1 MRFIRT
7 KDLEKGMRL
16 AKPIYNRN
24 GVMLYDRDTRLT
36 KMSINSIK
44 KFNLLGIYILE
55 PVEPLPPMTEGE
67 IEFERFQT
75 MGVFGLREELQLL
88 IGGKA
93 PRNLEGTVKI
103 IMNNYGEDAE
113 EVNFTKSLRSSED
126 YVYKHALNV
135 AVLSSMMGARLNL
148 SNSLLKD
155 TVTAAL
161 IHDIGKLSTLEE
173 MSNKVSLSEDD
184 KLIIEKSEEK
194 GNVMLQKNEFISD
207 KTKELLLC
215 KYKLQ
220 TKKKVEFNDEETFMA
235 AKILETAEIYDDITG
250 MQVGQEPSSEVIA
263 VRYLLETLEK
273 YGEQVVG
280 ALISSIKVLY
290 AGVCVELNNGQ
301 NGLVIRENKENVLK
315 PLVLS
320 FDDNKIFNLE
330 SQPEKVGLQ
339 IKDIMKT
346 LDKRVK
352 IDKDAILQ
360 YMNEYN

>member
-16 AKPIYNRN
+16 AKPVYNRN
-24 GVMLYDRDTRLT
+24 GVMLYDRDTKLT

-44 KFNLLGIYILE
+44 KFNLLGLYILE

-88 IGGKA
+88 IGDKE
-93 PRNLEGTVKI
+93 PRNLDGTVKI

-126 YVYKHALNV
+126 YIYKHALNV
-135 AVLSSMMGARLNL
+135 AVLSSLMGSRLKL
-148 SNSLLKD
+148 SERIIKD

-173 MSNKVSLSEDD
+173 MSGKTTLSDDD
-184 KLIIEKSEEK
+184 KLIIERSEEK

-207 KTKELLLC
+207 DVKELLLY

-220 TKKKVEFNDEETFMA
+220 TGRKIEFTDEAKFLA

-250 MQVGQEPSSEVIA
+250 MQIGQEPSSEVVA
-263 VRYLLETLEK
+263 VRYLLENIDK
-273 YGEQVVG
+273 YGEVIVG
-280 ALISSIKVLY
+280 ALVSSIKILY
-290 AGVCVELNNGQ
+290 SGVCVELNNGQ
-301 NGLVIRENKENVLK
+301 SGLVIRENKKDVLR
-315 PLVLS
+315 PIVLS
-320 FDDNKIFNLE
+320 FNDNKIYNLE

-352 IDKDAILQ
+352 IDSNAIIQ
-360 YMNEYN
+360 YMKEYN